1 MAFMDKVKYFLGFGD
16 DDEYDEEYY
25 DDGEEEM
32 VEDEPKKETSI
43 FSRKKEKENVVPI
56 QRKTGAMIIT
66 VQEPL
71 GYDEAPL
78 IIDDLRLG
86 KAVVVNFE
94 QLEASVK
101 RQIFDFIN
109 GGIYAIDGSIQKVTR
124 DIFVLAPK
132 NIAID
137 GLKDELKNRGMFP
150 F

>member
-1 MAFMDKVKYFLGFGD
+1 MGFMDKVKYFLGFGD
-16 DDEYDEEYY
+16 DDYDEEYY
-25 DDGEEEM
+25 DDEDEVVEEE
-32 VEDEPKKETSI
+32 PQKETSI

-56 QRKTGAMIIT
+56 QRKTGSIVIT

-78 IIDDLRLG
+78 IIDDLRSG

-132 NIAID
+132 NVAID
-137 GLKDELKNRGMFP
+137 GLKDELKSRGMFP

>member
-1 MAFMDKVKYFLGFGD
+1 MGFMDKVKYFLGFCD
-16 DDEYDEEYY
+16 DDYDEEYY
-25 DDGEEEM
+25 DDEDEVVEEE
-32 VEDEPKKETSI
+32 PQKETSI

-56 QRKTGAMIIT
+56 QRKTGAMVIT
-66 VQEPL
+66 VHEPL
-71 GYDEAPL
+71 CFYEAPL

-132 NIAID
+132 NVAID
-137 GLKDELKNRGMFP
+137 GLKDELKSRGMFP

>member
-1 MAFMDKVKYFLGFGD
+1 MGFMDKVKYFLGFGD
-16 DDEYDEEYY
+16 DDYDEEYY
-25 DDGEEEM
+25 DDEDEVVEEE
-32 VEDEPKKETSI
+32 PQKETSI

-56 QRKTGAMIIT
+56 QRKTWSMVIT

-132 NIAID
+132 NVAID
-137 GLKDELKNRGMFP
+137 GLKDELKSRGMFP

>member
-1 MAFMDKVKYFLGFGD
+1 MGFMDKVKYFLGFGD
-16 DDEYDEEYY
+16 DDYDEEYY
-25 DDGEEEM
+25 DDEDEVVEEE
-32 VEDEPKKETSI
+32 PQKETSI

-56 QRKTGAMIIT
+56 QRKTGSMVIT

-132 NIAID
+132 NVARRI
-137 GLKDELKNRGMFP
+137 KRWT
-150 F
+150 

>member
-1 MAFMDKVKYFLGFGD
+1 MGFMDKVKYFLGFGD
-16 DDEYDEEYY
+16 DDYDEEYY
-25 DDGEEEM
+25 DDEDEVVEEE
-32 VEDEPKKETSI
+32 PQKETSI
-43 FSRKKEKENVVPI
+43 FSRKKEKENVVSI
-56 QRKTGAMIIT
+56 QRKTGSMVIT

-132 NIAID
+132 NVAID
-137 GLKDELKNRGMFP
+137 GLKDELKSRGMFP

>member
-1 MAFMDKVKYFLGFGD
+1 MGFMDKVKYFLGFGD
-16 DDEYDEEYY
+16 DEYDEEYFE
-25 DDGEEEM
+25 DEEFENEEE
-32 VEDEPKKETSI
+32 EPKKEASI
-43 FSRKKEKENVVPI
+43 FTKKKDNVVPI
-56 QRKTGAMIIT
+56 QQRKSGMIIT

-78 IIDDLRLG
+78 IIDDLRSG

-109 GGIYAIDGSIQKVTR
+109 GGIYSIDGSIQKVTR

-137 GLKDELKNRGMFP
+137 GLKDELKSRGMFP

>member
-1 MAFMDKVKYFLGFGD
+1 
-16 DDEYDEEYY
+16 
-25 DDGEEEM
+25 
-32 VEDEPKKETSI
+32 
-43 FSRKKEKENVVPI
+43 
-56 QRKTGAMIIT
+56 MIIT

-71 GYDEAPL
+71 GYDEAPF

>member
-1 MAFMDKVKYFLGFGD
+1 MGFMDKVKYFLGFGD
-16 DDEYDEEYY
+16 DDYDEDYY
-25 DDGEEEM
+25 DDEEDEI
-32 VEDEPKKETSI
+32 VEDEAKKETKKETSI
-43 FSRKKEKENVVPI
+43 FSKKKENVVPI
-56 QRKTGAMIIT
+56 QRKSGMIIT

-78 IIDDLRLG
+78 IIDDLRTG

>member
-1 MAFMDKVKYFLGFGD
+1 MGFMDKVKYFLGFGD
-16 DDEYDEEYY
+16 DDYDEDYY
-25 DDGEEEM
+25 DDEDEVVEEE
-32 VEDEPKKETSI
+32 PQKETSI

-56 QRKTGAMIIT
+56 QRKTGSMVIT

-78 IIDDLRLG
+78 IIDDLRSG

-132 NIAID
+132 NVAID
-137 GLKDELKNRGMFP
+137 GLKDELKSRGMFP

>member
-1 MAFMDKVKYFLGFGD
+1 MGFMDKVKYFLGFGD
-16 DDEYDEEYY
+16 DDYDEEYY
-25 DDGEEEM
+25 DD
-32 VEDEPKKETSI
+32 EDEVVEERATKETSI

-56 QRKTGAMIIT
+56 QRKTGSMVIT

-132 NIAID
+132 NVAID
-137 GLKDELKNRGMFP
+137 GLKDELKSRGMFP

>member
-1 MAFMDKVKYFLGFGD
+1 MGFMDKVKYFLGFGD
-16 DDEYDEEYY
+16 DYDEEYY
-25 DDGEEEM
+25 DDEDEVVEEE
-32 VEDEPKKETSI
+32 PQKETSI

-56 QRKTGAMIIT
+56 QRKTGSMVIT

-137 GLKDELKNRGMFP
+137 GIKDELKNRGMFP

>member
-1 MAFMDKVKYFLGFGD
+1 MGFMDKVKYFLGFGD
-16 DDEYDEEYY
+16 DDYDEEYY
-25 DDGEEEM
+25 DDEDEVVEEE
-32 VEDEPKKETSI
+32 PQKETSI
-43 FSRKKEKENVVPI
+43 FSRKKEKENVVSI
-56 QRKTGAMIIT
+56 QRKTGSMVIT

-137 GLKDELKNRGMFP
+137 GLKDELKSRGMFP

>member
-1 MAFMDKVKYFLGFGD
+1 MGFMDKVKYFLGFGD
-16 DDEYDEEYY
+16 DDYDEEYY
-25 DDGEEEM
+25 DDEEDDVVEEE
-32 VEDEPKKETSI
+32 PQKESL

-56 QRKTGAMIIT
+56 QRKTGAMVIT

>member
-25 DDGEEEM
+25 DD
-32 VEDEPKKETSI
+32 DEETSI

>member
-16 DDEYDEEYY
+16 YDEYDEEYY
-25 DDGEEEM
+25 DEEENEV
-32 VEDEPKKETSI
+32 VEEEPQRESSF
-43 FSRKKEKENVVPI
+43 FSKKKEKENIVPI

-137 GLKDELKNRGMFP
+137 GIKDELKNRGMFP

>member
-25 DDGEEEM
+25 DEEENEV
-32 VEDEPKKETSI
+32 VEEEPQRESSF
-43 FSRKKEKENVVPI
+43 FSKKKEKENIVPI

-137 GLKDELKNRGMFP
+137 GLKDELKNRGRFP

>member
-1 MAFMDKVKYFLGFGD
+1 MGFMDKVKYFLGFGD
-16 DDEYDEEYY
+16 EEYY
-25 DDGEEEM
+25 DDEDEVVEEE
-32 VEDEPKKETSI
+32 PQKETSI

-56 QRKTGAMIIT
+56 QRKTGSMVIT

-132 NIAID
+132 NVAID
-137 GLKDELKNRGMFP
+137 GLKDELKSRGMFP

>member
-1 MAFMDKVKYFLGFGD
+1 MGFMDKVKYFLGFGD
-16 DDEYDEEYY
+16 DDYDEEYY
-25 DDGEEEM
+25 DDEDEVVEEE
-32 VEDEPKKETSI
+32 PQKETSI
-43 FSRKKEKENVVPI
+43 FSRKKGKENVVPI
-56 QRKTGAMIIT
+56 QRKTGSMVIT

-78 IIDDLRLG
+78 IIDDLRSG

-132 NIAID
+132 NVAID
-137 GLKDELKNRGMFP
+137 GLKDELKSRGMFP

>member
-1 MAFMDKVKYFLGFGD
+1 MGFMDKVKYFLGFGD
-16 DDEYDEEYY
+16 DDYDEEYY
-25 DDGEEEM
+25 DDEDEVVEEE
-32 VEDEPKKETSI
+32 PQKETSI

-56 QRKTGAMIIT
+56 QRKTGSMVIT

-78 IIDDLRLG
+78 IIDELRLG

-94 QLEASVK
+94 QLEARVK

-132 NIAID
+132 NVAID
-137 GLKDELKNRGMFP
+137 GLKDELKSRGMFP

>member
-1 MAFMDKVKYFLGFGD
+1 MGFMDKVKYFLGFGD
-16 DDEYDEEYY
+16 DDYDEEYY
-25 DDGEEEM
+25 DDEDEVVEEE
-32 VEDEPKKETSI
+32 PQKETSI

-56 QRKTGAMIIT
+56 QRKTGSMVIT

-78 IIDDLRLG
+78 IIDDLRSG

-132 NIAID
+132 NVAIV
-137 GLKDELKNRGMFP
+137 GLKDELKSRGMFP

>member
-1 MAFMDKVKYFLGFGD
+1 MGFMDKVKYFLGFGD
-16 DDEYDEEYY
+16 DDYDEEYY
-25 DDGEEEM
+25 DEYYDDEDEVVEEE
-32 VEDEPKKETSI
+32 PQKETSI

-56 QRKTGAMIIT
+56 QRKTGSMVIT

-109 GGIYAIDGSIQKVTR
+109 GGIYAIDGSIQKR
-124 DIFVLAPK
+124 
-132 NIAID
+132 
-137 GLKDELKNRGMFP
+137 LKRWT
-150 F
+150 